1 MQQYSTEPRTRK
13 KYFRGYGISTFGREY
28 KRQLLD
34 IGLDATKTA
43 SKKNHKAGEFV
54 RNKIADGL
62 IKSSNDKV
70 VKVNENPRNVKEII
84 LPEKR
89 LNIKHIK
96 TMF

>member
-43 SKKNHKAGEFV
+43 SKK
-54 RNKIADGL
+54 I
-62 IKSSNDKV
+62 IKQ
-70 VKVNENPRNVKEII
+70 VNLYEIK
-84 LPEKR
+84 LQ
-89 LNIKHIK
+89 
-96 TMF
+96 MD